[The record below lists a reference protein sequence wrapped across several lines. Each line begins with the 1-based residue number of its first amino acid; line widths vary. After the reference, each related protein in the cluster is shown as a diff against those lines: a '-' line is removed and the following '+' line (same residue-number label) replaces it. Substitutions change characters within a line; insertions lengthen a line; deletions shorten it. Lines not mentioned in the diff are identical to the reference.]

1 MLFFTSERSLTVA
14 DPNTVPAAGADAPG
28 VSRVPDLIIQPKKGW
43 IAIDWA
49 EMSRYRE
56 LLYFLIWRDVKV
68 RYKQSVLGVA
78 WAVIVPVL
86 NMLVFTVI
94 FNKIFGLGKNLVST
108 SGDPLPYAI
117 MVYAGLL
124 PWQLFSNSLSQG
136 GLSLLNQ
143 QHLLTKV
150 YFPRLFIPTSAVGG
164 LLVDMGISFL
174 VLVALMVGYHFVP
187 YYHFTPPVQILTLP
201 LLVLLTVI
209 SGLAVAY
216 TLSALTVTYRD
227 FRFLIPF
234 AVQILSYVSFVQYPS
249 EPFINGHPYYA
260 WLLACN
266 PMFGTI
272 TAFRWA
278 ILGQKLY
285 PGYVAMSAGISLV
298 MLVFGAFYF
307 RKTERRFADIA

>member
-1 MLFFTSERSLTVA
+1 MVA
-14 DPNTVPAAGADAPG
+14 APVPE
-28 VSRVPDLIIQPKKGW
+28 SRVPDLIIQAKKGW

-49 EMSRYRE
+49 EMARYRE

-94 FNKIFGLGKNLVST
+94 FNKIFGLKAPLSSDGR
-108 SGDPLPYAI
+108 PLPYAI
-117 MVYAGLL
+117 MVYAALL
-124 PWQLFSNSLSQG
+124 PWQLFSNSLSTG

-174 VLVALMVGYHFVP
+174 VLVALMIGYHFVP
-187 YYHFTPPVQILTLP
+187 YYRFTPPWMIVTLP
-201 LLVLLTVI
+201 LFTLLTVV

-249 EPFINGHPYYA
+249 ESFIANHPHYA

-266 PMFGTI
+266 PMFGII
-272 TAFRWA
+272 TAFHWA
-278 ILGQKLY
+278 ILGQAFY
-285 PGYVAMSAGISLV
+285 PGYVAMSVGVSLV

>member
-1 MLFFTSERSLTVA
+1 MTAAESTSTLSPSLAMPLGGGMGQTGDQELVIR
-14 DPNTVPAAGADAPG
+14 P
-28 VSRVPDLIIQPKKGW
+28 RRGW

-49 EMSRYRE
+49 EIVRYRE
-56 LLYFLIWRDVKV
+56 LLYFLVWRDVKV
-68 RYKQSVLGVA
+68 RYKQSVLGIA

-94 FNKIFGLGKNLVST
+94 FNVIFHLGHDLKT
-108 SGDPLPYAI
+108 PDGRMLPYAI
-117 MVYAGLL
+117 LVYAALL
-124 PWQLFSNSLSQG
+124 PWQLFSNSLSTG

-174 VLVALMVGYHFVP
+174 VLIVLMGFYHFLPAYRFVP
-187 YYHFTPPVQILTLP
+187 PWAILTLP

-209 SGLAVAY
+209 AGLAVAY

-234 AVQILSYVSFVQYPS
+234 AVQILSYLSFVQYPADD
-249 EPFINGHPYYA
+249 FIHGHPVFA
-260 WLLACN
+260 WFLSLN
-266 PMFGTI
+266 PMFGVV

-278 ILGQKLY
+278 ILGRPLY
-285 PGYVAMSAGISLV
+285 PGYIAMSIVVSLAL
-298 MLVFGAFYF
+298 LVFGAFYF